1 MPMLQAQ
8 SPLPSAVTPAAN
20 AAEST
25 FLQALTLCDQFLHI
39 DCIPARVTPLVKAIH
54 LLTPLLANTDLWFAL
69 LDAHQE
75 RVHWLRSQLEDQAQ
89 KLQYTAA
96 CQNRSTTC
104 PQFCQPAE
112 QCTLLA
118 ALLSV

>member
-1 MPMLQAQ
+1 MLQAH
-8 SPLPSAVTPAAN
+8 PPSSSVIPPAAN

-54 LLTPLLANTDLWFAL
+54 LLTPLLANTDLWFTL

-75 RVHWLRSQLEDQAQ
+75 RVQWLRSQLEDQAQ

-96 CQNRSTTC
+96 CRNRTTTC
-104 PQFCQPAE
+104 PQLCEPAE
-112 QCTLLA
+112 QCTILA

>member
-1 MPMLQAQ
+1 MRPAYA
-8 SPLPSAVTPAAN
+8 PFAKVTSLTAD
-20 AAEST
+20 AAESV
-25 FLQALTLCDQFLHI
+25 FLEALTLCDQFLHI

-54 LLTPLLANTDLWFAL
+54 LLTPLLVNTDLWFAL

-96 CQNRSTTC
+96 CQNRTTTC
-104 PQFCQPAE
+104 PQFCEPAE
-112 QCTLLA
+112 QCMILA

>member
-1 MPMLQAQ
+1 MLQTSSL
-8 SPLPSAVTPAAN
+8 SPRVVSLASDV
-20 AAEST
+20 AEST

-54 LLTPLLANTDLWFAL
+54 LLTMLLADTELWFTL
-69 LDAHQE
+69 LDTHQE
-75 RVHWLRSQLEDQAQ
+75 RVHWLRSQLEAQAQ

-104 PQFCQPAE
+104 PQFCEPAE
-112 QCTLLA
+112 QCTILA

>member
-1 MPMLQAQ
+1 MLQAQ
-8 SPLPSAVTPAAN
+8 FPFPGAVTPAAD

-25 FLQALTLCDQFLHI
+25 FLQALALCDQFLHI

-75 RVHWLRSQLEDQAQ
+75 QVHWLRSQLEDQAQ

-96 CQNRSTTC
+96 CRNRTLSC

-112 QCTLLA
+112 QCTILA